1 MATFAVACKKFFGT
15 KILTKE
21 EAEMSK
27 YTKQQKLDWL
37 KKALDHF
44 CFLQVTHPHLA
55 WYPTEE
61 DKAIY
66 QEIIKD
72 IENSNKD

>member
-1 MATFAVACKKFFGT
+1 MASFVIACKKFFGT

-37 KKALDHF
+37 QKALDRP
-44 CFLQVTHPHLA
+44 CLLQVNHPHLA
-55 WYPTEE
+55 WYPTKE
-61 DKAIY
+61 D
-66 QEIIKD
+66 QEIYNEIKKD
-72 IENSNKD
+72 IESNNSE

>member
-1 MATFAVACKKFFGT
+1 
-15 KILTKE
+15 
-21 EAEMSK
+21 MSK
-27 YTKQQKLDWL
+27 YTKQRKLEWL

-61 DKAIY
+61 DREIY
-66 QEIIKD
+66 QEIVKD
-72 IENSNKD
+72 IESNNSE